1 MPNKQAKPKR
11 RIKVDSSLP
20 LPRFPSPRP
29 PSRPPRSRDAQL
41 SASPLSLTPPPPRP
55 AFEFQVA
62 RSRRAVE
69 EPPTIF
75 AIKKAG
81 KKSNLLE
88 PKTMRRPLIIP
99 LLDPPPP
106 LPRFDGTFC
115 FLPPPPPKSITSLLL
130 PTRNNRVY
138 ERCNR
143 SFFEGERRRRHS
155 RDTAVFIG
163 RGTVY
168 QW

>member
-115 FLPPPPPKSITSLLL
+115 FLPPPPPPRVSPPSSSPRVTIECTSGVIDHFSKG
-130 PTRNNRVY
+130 R
-138 ERCNR
+138 
-143 SFFEGERRRRHS
+143 GGG
-155 RDTAVFIG
+155 DTAVTQPFL
-163 RGTVY
+163 
-168 QW
+168 